1 MRTRNSGAGPVTRG
15 VDMRLRSL
23 SLALTTGIVTCVGV
37 LGTGSAQANDSLAE
51 AVNASSVGTAADTH
65 HTASS
70 TQSIPHSS
78 KFGKKI
84 YIVGK
89 SPGCRI
95 MAFVG
100 ANKVRASG
108 FLKVTCEHKTKSTI
122 AGALSLNNQKFKDVR
137 MRAYGK
143 TMSTK
148 WVSLKNPKGTQKF
161 CMMGWWMHPLYPD
174 PQYRSEAK
182 ACVKY

>member
-1 MRTRNSGAGPVTRG
+1 MRMRTFG
-15 VDMRLRSL
+15 
-23 SLALTTGIVTCVGV
+23 LALTTGIVTCVGV
-37 LGTGSAQANDSLAE
+37 LGTGSAQANNTSPAE
-51 AVNASSVGTAADTH
+51 AVNASSVGTAADAP

-70 TQSIPHSS
+70 LHGLPHST

-100 ANKVRASG
+100 ANKDRASG
-108 FLKVTCEHKTKSTI
+108 FLKVTCDQKTKSTI
-122 AGALSLNNQKFKDVR
+122 AGALSLNNQKFNDVR
-137 MRAYGK
+137 MRANGK
-143 TMSTK
+143 TMTTK

-161 CMMGWWMHPLYPD
+161 CMMGWWMHPLYPE
-174 PQYRSEAK
+174 PQNRSEAK